1 MRRTPA
7 RRFVI
12 LSIAAIWACFL
23 IRAFFYCATIPLW
36 EGFDE
41 YAHFDYI
48 RYLALERRLP
58 RRDTRISGDVA
69 ASLQLAPLA
78 WTLKDYF
85 TAFPHV
91 THDAYWRLPEGERAM
106 RQRALAAIGNGQAA
120 GQENDALLLYEA
132 QHPPLYY
139 AIMAVPYYLARHRP
153 LLERVWLLR
162 ILSVLL
168 ASLVVPG
175 TYILGRTIFGEPAY
189 GVGAATVVAAM
200 PGVMMTLARVS
211 NEALAM
217 VLGTAILAV
226 MARPK
231 RNPYLLGV
239 LLGLALLTKAYFLTT
254 VLAVLAW
261 LSVQAWRSRSGAA
274 ARELLPVA
282 IPAAAIAGW
291 WYWVTW
297 RATGTISGEEH
308 DVAFHRLGFGTWLR
322 TAGHVNWMQALDAN
336 FSSHIWVGGWSFVCV
351 RGWMYHVFAML
362 AFLAIVGIVGTI
374 LRGKPA
380 APLADIGGVRM
391 LVVVF
396 AAFAAGLAYH
406 AVTLFAVH
414 GISAVNGWYIYGLA
428 AGEAVLWPLGL
439 MVLIPSGGRPY
450 VFPLLCVTFLA
461 LEAFAMHI
469 YLLPYYAGFI
479 AHVRGNDLRALQLS
493 QLGSGG
499 WRVLAQR
506 LAVNKPWWLNGR
518 VIAGLW
524 AGYVL
529 ASGWLVAEASR
540 AARAIQT

>member
-1 MRRTPA
+1 
-7 RRFVI
+7 
-12 LSIAAIWACFL
+12 
-23 IRAFFYCATIPLW
+23 
-36 EGFDE
+36 
-41 YAHFDYI
+41 
-48 RYLALERRLP
+48 
-58 RRDTRISGDVA
+58 
-69 ASLQLAPLA
+69 
-78 WTLKDYF
+78 
-85 TAFPHV
+85 
-91 THDAYWRLPEGERAM
+91 
-106 RQRALAAIGNGQAA
+106 
-120 GQENDALLLYEA
+120 
-132 QHPPLYY
+132 
-139 AIMAVPYYLARHRP
+139 
-153 LLERVWLLR
+153 
-162 ILSVLL
+162 
-168 ASLVVPG
+168 
-175 TYILGRTIFGEPAY
+175 
-189 GVGAATVVAAM
+189 VG
-200 PGVMMTLARVS
+200 
-211 NEALAM
+211 
-217 VLGTAILAV
+217 
-226 MARPK
+226 
-231 RNPYLLGV
+231 
-239 LLGLALLTKAYFLTT
+239 
-254 VLAVLAW
+254 
-261 LSVQAWRSRSGAA
+261 
-274 ARELLPVA
+274 
-282 IPAAAIAGW
+282 
-291 WYWVTW
+291 
-297 RATGTISGEEH
+297 
-308 DVAFHRLGFGTWLR
+308 
-322 TAGHVNWMQALDAN
+322 
-336 FSSHIWVGGWSFVCV
+336 V